1 MSPAADIGSA
11 IVGSLPSLAIL
22 AAAVAYAVRINTLS
36 KQRRPVPLWRQGF
49 FLAGLVV
56 LMIAYVSPLEG
67 LADELLTYHMIQHLL
82 IMDVAALL
90 FVLGLTGPIMQPLL
104 VRRPFRWLRHLA
116 NPIVALLIWAT
127 LLYVW
132 HIPALYQAA
141 TFDSD
146 FVHALQHLCFF
157 TAGLAFWMSLLGPLP
172 KPAWFGAAA
181 SAGFVFGVRLVG
193 AVLANVLMWSGS
205 VLYGRY
211 SAGEAE
217 RGISGLSD
225 QGTAGV
231 VMMAESTVITL
242 AILTWLLLQWAR
254 RDSERQELL
263 DLAHQR
269 GVELDPAR
277 AQRAVDAGQGARL
290 RERIEAGTV
299 PGASAVPAGGGGE
312 PAGGTR

>member
-1 MSPAADIGSA
+1 MTPVADIGSTLA
-11 IVGSLPSLAIL
+11 SSLPSLAIL
-22 AAAVAYAVRINTLS
+22 AAAIAYAIRINTLS
-36 KQRRPVPLWRQGF
+36 KAGRPVPMWRQGF

-67 LADELLTYHMIQHLL
+67 LADELLTWHMVQHLL

-90 FVLGLTGPIMQPLL
+90 FVLGLTGPVMQPLL
-104 VRRPFRWLRHLA
+104 ARRPFRWLRHLA
-116 NPIVALLIWAT
+116 SPIIALFVWAT

-172 KPAWFGAAA
+172 KPAWFNSAAA
-181 SAGFVFGVRLVG
+181 AGFVFGIRLVG

-205 VLYGRY
+205 VIYGRY
-211 SAGEAE
+211 QANEAAH
-217 RGISGLSD
+217 GISGLSD

-231 VMMAESTVITL
+231 VMMAESTVVTL
-242 AILTWLLLQWAR
+242 AVLTWLLLQWAR
-254 RDSERQELL
+254 RDTERQELL
-263 DLAHQR
+263 DLAHER
-269 GVELDPAR
+269 GVELDPER
-277 AQRAVDAGQGARL
+277 AQRAVAAGQGALL
-290 RERIEAGTV
+290 RERIEAG
-299 PGASAVPAGGGGE
+299 AGGGPSGQ
-312 PAGGTR
+312 AS